1 MTPGA
6 EPRNVS
12 RNLIVWGLM
21 AFGAL
26 VLVLVL
32 LLTVGGGAEQQV
44 RQREAEAEAKR
55 VEAVVQSDKP
65 SLEQAQRLL
74 QQQEQAAAAAAR
86 QQAQALP
93 PPAISTAPV
102 EGLDRVPAS
111 QDPILSGRSSV
122 APRPAIDI
130 ADVDRRAREREGR
143 SAEPPQARTTPTGAM
158 PEIFDVGQVK
168 PLAEQALDAAQ
179 DGSNVRAQQARQ
191 QQARAEQGG
200 QNSAGAADQPYETQR
215 PQRAPST
222 RVLTEG
228 AILDVVLINEIN
240 TQNPGNVQLRLVS
253 DVYDSLGHRQ
263 LLIPKGARL
272 IASYGAQNNR
282 VGLDRIS
289 LQVRRIV
296 FPDGRSLAWE
306 GSPITDAMG
315 NAGAPAEHHS
325 NLLRA
330 IGPSAVVALL
340 GYWADK
346 QLGPTTVAGGQQ
358 QPSATQSVTQQILPK
373 IEERI
378 AQRYGAAQPYYTIE
392 AGRRLSLVL
401 TRDFEIPPVATNKP

>member
-1 MTPGA
+1 
-6 EPRNVS
+6 
-12 RNLIVWGLM
+12 
-21 AFGAL
+21 
-26 VLVLVL
+26 
-32 LLTVGGGAEQQV
+32 
-44 RQREAEAEAKR
+44 
-55 VEAVVQSDKP
+55 
-65 SLEQAQRLL
+65 
-74 QQQEQAAAAAAR
+74 
-86 QQAQALP
+86 
-93 PPAISTAPV
+93 
-102 EGLDRVPAS
+102 
-111 QDPILSGRSSV
+111 
-122 APRPAIDI
+122 
-130 ADVDRRAREREGR
+130 
-143 SAEPPQARTTPTGAM
+143 M
-158 PEIFDVGQVK
+158 PEIFDVGQAK

-228 AILDVVLINEIN
+228 AVLDVVLINEIN

-306 GSPITDAMG
+306 GSPITDA
-315 NAGAPAEHHS
+315 
-325 NLLRA
+325 
-330 IGPSAVVALL
+330 
-340 GYWADK
+340 
-346 QLGPTTVAGGQQ
+346 
-358 QPSATQSVTQQILPK
+358 
-373 IEERI
+373 
-378 AQRYGAAQPYYTIE
+378 
-392 AGRRLSLVL
+392 
-401 TRDFEIPPVATNKP
+401 

>member
-1 MTPGA
+1 MTQDA
-6 EPRNVS
+6 ERPRNVS
-12 RNLIVWGLM
+12 RNLIVWGLL

-26 VLVLVL
+26 VLALVML
-32 LLTVGGGAEQQV
+32 MTVGGGVEQKQQQSRAED
-44 RQREAEAEAKR
+44 EAKR
-55 VEAVVQSDKP
+55 VERVTESAKP
-65 SLEQAQRLL
+65 SLEQAQQLL
-74 QQQEQAAAAAAR
+74 QAQ
-86 QQAQALP
+86 QQAQQQPAALP
-93 PPAISTAPV
+93 PPVISGVPV
-102 EGLDRVPAS
+102 QGTDRLPAS
-111 QDPILSGRSSV
+111 QDPIVSSGSSV
-122 APRPAIDI
+122 APRIDI
-130 ADVDRRAREREGR
+130 ADVDRRAREREGQR
-143 SAEPPQARTTPTGAM
+143 FQETTAARAHVSGAM
-158 PEIFDVGQVK
+158 PEIFDVGQAK

-228 AILDVVLINEIN
+228 AVLDVVLINEIN

-315 NAGAPAEHHS
+315 NTGAPAEHHS

-392 AGRRLSLVL
+392 AGQRLSLVL